1 MSNKKNIYLVQAGC
15 LYGDTYYLPYAVG
28 MLAAYAFDDERIKE
42 EYELKR
48 IIYSLEDVDAS
59 IDSLDNPFF
68 VGFSN
73 SIWNYQYNLEY
84 AKKLKCRY
92 PDCIIEFGGHHVPPT
107 TEYLDKYDFIDIL
120 IHRKGEEAFKD
131 VLIALTDNK
140 SDFSEIANIAY
151 RSSSGTSVQT
161 PEKQIT
167 ISDYPSPYLNGI
179 FDSII
184 KNKNYRY
191 SCVLETNRGCPY
203 NCCYCDWGE
212 LNSKVRLFPLDKVFA
227 ELEWMSEN
235 KMEFVYCVDAN
246 FGMFERDEIIAQ
258 KLTELK
264 NLNGYPNRLQV
275 SYSKNNFDRV
285 FRINKLLSD
294 NGIGK
299 GATLALQSLSSDVL
313 ENIGRTNISK
323 AEYISQISRYRDAGI
338 STYTELILGLP
349 GETYESFTRGL
360 CEILELGQH
369 SSVSA
374 YYCELLP
381 NSRMSTAEYIDKF
394 KIKTVSTSL
403 NQYHCE
409 NMDNVLSGYSTI
421 VVGTATLS
429 VQDWVRA
436 NEFSTCVQS
445 MHHFGILQCIAM
457 YIRNECNISY
467 YDFYTGLFDFI
478 FNESV
483 FLKSI
488 FKMVSD
494 VLNNFVNGCGGLTYQ
509 NDIFGKITYPLEEA
523 VFLLC
528 LNKFDLFID
537 EISDYVKR
545 YIENEDLLNQLLMYQ
560 QAVVLK
566 PNANGMEYAFE
577 YDFERYYNAILRN
590 SYEPLKKQKVSYR
603 FSTPFITENWVEY
616 AREIVWYG
624 RRNGRMLYSS
634 SPNKIEK
641 TC

>member
-28 MLAAYAFDDERIKE
+28 MLAAYAFNDEHIAE

-48 IIYSLEDVDAS
+48 IIYSLEDIDES
-59 IDSLDNPFF
+59 IEGLDNPFF

-84 AKKLKCRY
+84 AERLKSRY
-92 PDCIIEFGGHHVPPT
+92 PECIIEFGGHHIPPS
-107 TEYLDKYDFIDIL
+107 TEYLDKYSFIDIL
-120 IHRKGEEAFKD
+120 IHRKGEEAFKG
-131 VLIALTDNK
+131 VLEELTKNDP
-140 SDFSEIANIAY
+140 DFSAIPNISFRTSRGIA
-151 RSSSGTSVQT
+151 TQT

-167 ISDYPSPYLNGI
+167 ISDYPSPYLNGV
-179 FDSII
+179 FDDII
-184 KNKNYRY
+184 KNKNYRF

-212 LNSKVRLFPLDKVFA
+212 LNSKVRLFPLEKVLA

-246 FGMFERDEIIAQ
+246 FGMFPRDEIIAR
-258 KLTELK
+258 KLAQLKTE
-264 NLNGYPNRLQV
+264 NGYPNRLQV
-275 SYSKNNFDRV
+275 SYSKSNHDRV
-285 FRINKLLSD
+285 FRINKLLAD
-294 NGIGK
+294 HGIGK
-299 GATLALQSLSSDVL
+299 GATLALQSLSPDVL
-313 ENIGRTNISK
+313 DNIGRTNISRE
-323 AEYISQISRYRDAGI
+323 EYASQIARYRDAGI

-381 NSRMSTAEYIDKF
+381 NSLLSTKEYIDKF

-409 NMDNVLSGYSTI
+409 NMDNMLSGFSSII
-421 VVGTATLS
+421 VETATMS
-429 VQDWVRA
+429 VRDWIRA

-445 MHHFGILQCIAM
+445 MHHFGILQCVAM
-457 YIRNECNISY
+457 YIRHEYDVSY
-467 YDFYTGLFDFI
+467 YDFYTELYSFI
-478 FNESV
+478 LNESV
-483 FLKSI
+483 FLKNI
-488 FKMVSD
+488 FEMVSD
-494 VLNNFVNGCGGLTYQ
+494 VLNKFVSGQGGLTYQ
-509 NDIFGKITYPLEEA
+509 AEPFGKITYPLEEA

-528 LNKFDLFID
+528 LYDFDLFLD
-537 EISDYVKR
+537 EISVFVRR
-545 YIENEDLLNQLLMYQ
+545 YIKDEDFLNQLLRYQ
-560 QAVVLK
+560 KSVVLRPTVDEFK
-566 PNANGMEYAFE
+566 NEFE
-577 YDFERYYNAILRN
+577 YDFEKYFGAILRN
-590 SYEPLKKQKVSYR
+590 EYEPLKKENTLYK
-603 FSTPFITENWVEY
+603 FSTPFRTEDWTHY

-624 RRNGRMLYSS
+624 RRNGRMLYSAA
-634 SPNKIEK
+634 PNRVEK
-641 TC
+641 TD